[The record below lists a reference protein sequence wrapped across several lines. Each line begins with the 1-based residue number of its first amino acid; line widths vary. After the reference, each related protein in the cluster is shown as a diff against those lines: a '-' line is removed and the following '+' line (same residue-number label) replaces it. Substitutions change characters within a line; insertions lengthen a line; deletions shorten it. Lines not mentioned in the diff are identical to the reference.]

1 MRGLRLRYF
10 LLGAFVVVLG
20 FWGAAVTVTHEFQAG
35 ETIRASEVNRNFAD
49 LVNAVTPL
57 EAFHQQ
63 MVGTPCGAGEAVNA
77 VAADGRLSCVAA
89 GGGTGLV
96 QVERDATLTGNGT
109 LADPLGVAL
118 PLELSVALNNPILRV
133 TNTGANAAAEFKIEN
148 IANFNT
154 ALFASTNGTGD
165 AFFARTFGTGRG
177 GLFRVDNNGNTSNAL
192 EAVHTGQ
199 GNAGLFEVTNSGNSS
214 PALEARSAGSGA
226 ALAVTNTGTGFG
238 ATISVTDPS
247 NLLPALSLTNRN
259 ANSSTL
265 LVSNQ
270 GGGSAGFFVGGVVVD
285 GNLSVTGTKNFRID
299 HPLDPKRKY
308 LYHAAI
314 EAPQRL
320 NVYSGNVTLDAR
332 GEAVVTLPAYFE
344 ALNTEYR
351 YQLTTV
357 GGFAPVYVAEEVTE
371 NRFKIAGGTPGL
383 KVSWQVTGVRRAA
396 EPFTVEE
403 WKPGVEAGPG
413 R

>member
-1 MRGLRLRYF
+1 MPG
-10 LLGAFVVVLG
+10 
-20 FWGAAVTVTHEFQAG
+20 
-35 ETIRASEVNRNFAD
+35 
-49 LVNAVTPL
+49 
-57 EAFHQQ
+57 
-63 MVGTPCGAGEAVNA
+63 
-77 VAADGRLSCVAA
+77 
-89 GGGTGLV
+89 
-96 QVERDATLTGNGT
+96 
-109 LADPLGVAL
+109 
-118 PLELSVALNNPILRV
+118 
-133 TNTGANAAAEFKIEN
+133 
-148 IANFNT
+148 
-154 ALFASTNGTGD
+154 
-165 AFFARTFGTGRG
+165 
-177 GLFRVDNNGNTSNAL
+177 
-192 EAVHTGQ
+192 
-199 GNAGLFEVTNSGNSS
+199 
-214 PALEARSAGSGA
+214 
-226 ALAVTNTGTGFG
+226 
-238 ATISVTDPS
+238 
-247 NLLPALSLTNRN
+247 LSLTNRN